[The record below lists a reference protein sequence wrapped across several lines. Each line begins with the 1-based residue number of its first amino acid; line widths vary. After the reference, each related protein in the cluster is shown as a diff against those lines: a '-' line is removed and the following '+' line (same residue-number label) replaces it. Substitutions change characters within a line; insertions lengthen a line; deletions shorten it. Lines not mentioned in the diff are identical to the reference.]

1 MKKVKEGSIEANVA
15 RFLLQYCITPQ
26 STTGISPAE
35 MLIGRRPRSCLD
47 LIVPDVSNKI
57 QNKQQTQKFNHDQRA
72 GSQTLQVGDTVNVRN
87 FPTGDG

>member
-1 MKKVKEGSIEANVA
+1 
-15 RFLLQYCITPQ
+15 
-26 STTGISPAE
+26 

-47 LIVPDVSNKI
+47 LIVPDMSSKI

-72 GSQTLQVGDTVNVRN
+72 RSQTLQVGDTVNVRN